1 MLELLIAILLATG
14 CPVPPNLP
22 TTGTGS
28 TISTFDDGGGGDTGG
43 DEGHLPPPKPPT
55 GTIGGL

>member
-1 MLELLIAILLATG
+1 MLEMIVAILLAIG

-22 TTGTGS
+22 HGPGTVITTQG
-28 TISTFDDGGGGDTGG
+28 DEDTGG

-55 GTIGGL
+55 GPIRG

>member
-28 TISTFDDGGGGDTGG
+28 TISTFDDGGGDTGG